1 MPYGY
6 LILIATAVLAFRHV
20 RSTYATPR
28 SKRLVVG
35 VAAFSA
41 LAPYLWP
48 RFFPLAGWVDLV
60 SMFLQGAICVYV
72 IFYQT
77 VYDDEPGKTLH
88 QKDSSGKSSVAD
100 Q

>member
-6 LILIATAVLAFRHV
+6 LILIATAVLAFRHF
-20 RSTYATPR
+20 RSTYASGR
-28 SKRLVVG
+28 SKYLVG
-35 VAAFSA
+35 GLAAFSV

-60 SMFLQGAICVYV
+60 SMFLQGAICLYV
-72 IFYQT
+72 IFCQT

-88 QKDSSGKSSVAD
+88 
-100 Q
+100 